1 MKYIH
6 AMKAYDTA
14 GDPATDFE
22 IVGWMVLD
30 EDRDEPVTDIYSD
43 ERLPCC
49 GSNWSLQ
56 DTGLIAKDEIPT
68 NKYFHGDYYGKGV
81 IRTNV

>member
-6 AMKAYDTA
+6 AMKAY
-14 GDPATDFE
+14 GCQGSPEDFE

-30 EDRDEPVTDIYSD
+30 EDRDEPVTDIYTD

-56 DTGLIAKDEIPT
+56 DTGLIARDEIPT

-81 IRTNV
+81 IRTNG